1 MQVLADSQ
9 QMRVRRPLA
18 RIIAELLPGQP
29 ERIIPW
35 LSDERWYV
43 VRNAVHILG
52 WIGGHDIA
60 GYLQA
65 VADHPESRVRREIV
79 AALGQVDPD
88 ASRPILMNMLKN
100 ADAQLFTTIL
110 HQLAMDEDDAIAMML
125 LELLRAD
132 SFAARSTAEQRALFM
147 ALATRGE
154 AVLPALE
161 AELFEGGGLFS
172 RRQDANRQSIALCI
186 ARIASPQARAILER
200 GARSNRAPIRKAC
213 LIAGAPEQPQ

>member
-1 MQVLADSQ
+1 
-9 QMRVRRPLA
+9 
-18 RIIAELLPGQP
+18 
-29 ERIIPW
+29 
-35 LSDERWYV
+35 
-43 VRNAVHILG
+43 
-52 WIGGHDIA
+52 
-60 GYLQA
+60 
-65 VADHPESRVRREIV
+65 
-79 AALGQVDPD
+79 
-88 ASRPILMNMLKN
+88 
-100 ADAQLFTTIL
+100 
-110 HQLAMDEDDAIAMML
+110 
-125 LELLRAD
+125 
-132 SFAARSTAEQRALFM
+132 M